1 MKRFQVISCMV
12 CLLLAV
18 VLLAPCALAG
28 FCTFTCPSTGKSF
41 SCAYN
46 KCGKQTVSLLCPHC
60 NKIHQSTGIFSCSW
74 VETARREPTTE
85 AEGQITYTCSS
96 CNKTKTEIIPKL
108 EPVNPDECTH
118 DWQETGRTEPTTEEA
133 GAVTYKCSICGKSRS
148 EVLPKLE
155 PEECIHDWKETDRTS
170 PTETTP
176 GQTTYTCSKCGEVR
190 TETIPPVRPPYSGTF
205 MNWLGSVVGLFNMTL
220 NSIMGFDALR
230 LHVGVLV
237 FLVMFSL
244 LAKLIR
250 QGRKG
255 RL

>member
-1 MKRFQVISCMV
+1 MKRFRVISCVV
-12 CLLLAV
+12 CFLLAA
-18 VLLAPCALAG
+18 VLLTPCALAG
-28 FCTFTCPSTGKSF
+28 TCIFKCPSTGKSL
-41 SCAYN
+41 SCSN
-46 KCGKQTVSLLCPHC
+46 SKCGKQTVTVLCAHC
-60 NKIHQSTGIFSCSW
+60 NKMHQFTGTFSCSW

-96 CNKTKTEIIPKL
+96 CGKTKTETIPKL

-118 DWQETGRTEPTTEEA
+118 DWQETGRTEPTTEA
-133 GAVTYKCSICGKSRS
+133 PGAVTYQCFICGKSRS

-155 PEECIHDWKETDRTS
+155 PEECTHDWKETDRTS

-176 GQTTYTCSKCGEVR
+176 GQIIYTCSKCGEVK
-190 TETIPPVRPPYSGTF
+190 TEAIPVRPQYNGTF

-220 NSIMGFDALR
+220 NSIIGFDALR

-237 FLVMFSL
+237 FLAMFSL
-244 LAKLIR
+244 LAKLIW